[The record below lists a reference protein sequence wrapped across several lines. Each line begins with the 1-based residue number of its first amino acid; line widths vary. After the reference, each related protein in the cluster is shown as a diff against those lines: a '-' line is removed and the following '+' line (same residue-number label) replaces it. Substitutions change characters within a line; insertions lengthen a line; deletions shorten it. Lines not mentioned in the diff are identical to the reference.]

1 MKFARV
7 LTLLLGV
14 VGTASGETTLTEEGV
29 VQTVLR
35 ENATLKAANA
45 RWIAARERVPQA
57 KAWDD
62 PMSGVDVERAGTT
75 KFATFTDNEWMVSQ
89 TLPLTGKNLSRGR
102 TAVAEAQRS
111 YEEVRRTKLD
121 LVSRTRSA
129 YARLANAYAQREIA
143 RRNQDLLR
151 QFSEI
156 SRAKYEAGIQ
166 TQTDV
171 FLAQTDLARLSETL
185 ANFDRD
191 VTEQES
197 ALNVLM
203 NRPARAALGAPT
215 GPTFRPLTMSIGQI
229 EGIALANRP
238 EILSATRRI
247 EAEKGRVQLARRQWI
262 PDPQVRVE
270 ARQFKDAG
278 GIQEYDTGVFFS
290 VPFVNFSKYSAA
302 VREAQRNQE
311 DAERQLEA
319 ARVEVLGMVRTQ
331 VKRIATLAK
340 NYALY
345 RDQIVPLARQSI
357 ESARAGYESDKSS
370 FLELITVRRGA
381 QDAESAMLQLL
392 ADHQAAVAELN
403 AMIGRDTTQTPT
415 SGDK

>member
-1 MKFARV
+1 MKRATRLMLFA
-7 LTLLLGV
+7 
-14 VGTASGETTLTEEGV
+14 AISAYANAETLTEEAI

-35 ENATLKAANA
+35 ENQTLKAANA

-62 PMSGVDVERAGTT
+62 PMAGVDVERFGTT
-75 KFATFTDNEWMVSQ
+75 KFSTFTDNEWMVSQ

-111 YEEVRRTKLD
+111 YEDVRRTKLD
-121 LVSRTRSA
+121 LISRSRAA
-129 YARLANAYAQREIA
+129 YARLANAQAQRAITQ
-143 RRNQDLLR
+143 RNQELLR
-151 QFSEI
+151 QFSDI
-156 SRAKYEAGIQ
+156 SRAKYEAGVQ

-185 ANFDRD
+185 ANIERD
-191 VTEQES
+191 IVEQET

-203 NRPARAALGAPT
+203 NHPARAPLGEPI
-215 GPTFRPLTMSIGQI
+215 GPAFRPLTMSITQI
-229 EGIALANRP
+229 EGFALANRP
-238 EILSATRRI
+238 EVLSAGRRI

-290 VPFVNFSKYSAA
+290 VPWVNFKKYSAA

-311 DAERQLEA
+311 DAERQLES

-331 VKRIATLAK
+331 VKRITTLAK
-340 NYALY
+340 NYQLY

-392 ADHQAAVAELN
+392 TDHQAAVAELN
-403 AMIGRDTTQTPT
+403 AMIGRDTTQPT
-415 SGDK
+415 STNGK

>member
-1 MKFARV
+1 MKSAS
-7 LTLLLGV
+7 LLILLLV
-14 VGTASGETTLTEEGV
+14 FIASANAETLTEEGV

-35 ENATLKAANA
+35 ENATLKAAQA

-62 PMSGVDVERAGTT
+62 PMAGVDVERMGTT
-75 KFATFTDNEWMVSQ
+75 KFNTFTDNEWMVSQ

-102 TAVAEAQRS
+102 TALAEAQRS
-111 YEEVRRTKLD
+111 FEDVRRIGLD
-121 LVSRTRSA
+121 VVARARAA

-143 RRNQDLLR
+143 RRNQELLR

-156 SRAKYEAGIQ
+156 SRAKYEAGTQ

-171 FLAQTDLARLSETL
+171 FIAQTDLARLSETL
-185 ANFDRD
+185 ANFERD

-203 NRPARAALGAPT
+203 NRPARAPLGAPT
-215 GPTFRPLTMSIGQI
+215 GPAFRPLTMSIVQI
-229 EGIALANRP
+229 EGIALARRP
-238 EILSATRRI
+238 EVLSAARRI
-247 EAEKGRVQLARRQWI
+247 EAEKARVQLARRQWI

-319 ARVEVLGMVRTQ
+319 ARLEVLGMVRTQ

-340 NYALY
+340 NYELY

-357 ESARAGYESDKSS
+357 EAARAGYESDKSG
-370 FLELITVRRGA
+370 FLELTTVRRTA

-392 ADHQAAVAELN
+392 TDHQAAIAELN
-403 AMIGRDTTQTPT
+403 AMIGRDTTLTT
-415 SGDK
+415 NTNGK